1 MSDNAGVPD
10 SQSTEKPL
18 ALSPPVAAGSPSV
31 AAPADLSSAPAS
43 PNVAPASVLSS
54 AAASPNVATPR
65 AELPAAALTAASPR
79 PASLPAALV
88 ITADDELKRVR
99 LVRMKLTATGMLV
112 VVAILFVLSGMY
124 ESHWPWLAWVRAF
137 SEAAMVG
144 GIADWFAV
152 TALFR
157 HPLGIPIPHTAIVAA
172 RKDRIGKALG
182 NFVQRNFL
190 TRDVVASKLYNMK
203 LGERAARWLAEPEH
217 SHRLAQH
224 VARGL
229 SGAINVL
236 KDDDVQALVD
246 RGVISRLRNVH
257 AAPLVARL
265 FEMLTDDGR
274 HHALLNEG
282 IRVVARFVDE
292 NDEMIRDR
300 VKKESPWWVP
310 GLIEHKMQDRVISGL
325 EKTLNDIAVD
335 PAHPLRQRYE
345 EAVVKFVDSL
355 RTNPDVIAKAEQ
367 IKLDILSHP
376 AVGEFSRSVWGDVK
390 ERVTNYAGRI
400 ASTQQQ
406 EPDQIE
412 KWLSNLGRAVISDP
426 ALSAKMD
433 GWIVELVTYA
443 VEQARDE
450 VAQLIASTVA
460 AWDAQATSRKIELQI
475 GRDLQFIR
483 INGTIV
489 GGMVGVLLHA
499 FAVFV

>member
-1 MSDNAGVPD
+1 LSTPEIPAPVSAEGAPPEEP
-10 SQSTEKPL
+10 QSARPQ
-18 ALSPPVAAGSPSV
+18 PI
-31 AAPADLSSAPAS
+31 
-43 PNVAPASVLSS
+43 VAPGPS
-54 AAASPNVATPR
+54 TP
-65 AELPAAALTAASPR
+65 P
-79 PASLPAALV
+79 ALV

-99 LVRMKLTATGMLV
+99 LVRMKRVATGMLV
-112 VVAILFVLSGMY
+112 VVAALFAVSNTY
-124 ESHWPWLAWVRAF
+124 ETRYPWLAWIRAF

-157 HPLGIPIPHTAIVAA
+157 HPLGIPIPHTAIVAS

-190 TRDVVASKLYNMK
+190 TRDVVATKLLNMK

-224 VARGL
+224 VARGF

-236 KDDDVQALVD
+236 RDDDVQTLVD
-246 RGVISRLRNVH
+246 RGVVSRLRTVQ

-265 FEMLTDDGR
+265 FEMFTDDGR
-274 HHALLNEG
+274 HHSLLNEAL
-282 IRVVARFVDE
+282 RVVAKFVDE
-292 NDEMIRDR
+292 NDEMIRAR

-310 GLIEHKMQDRVISGL
+310 GVVENKLQDKVISGL
-325 EKTLNDIAVD
+325 EKTLNDVAVD

-367 IKLDILSHP
+367 IKLDLLAHP
-376 AVGEFSRSVWGDVK
+376 AVGEFSRSVWTDVK
-390 ERVTNYAGRI
+390 TRVTNYAERM
-400 ASTQQQ
+400 ASDAGQ

-412 KWLSNLGRAVISDP
+412 KWLGNLGRAVISDP
-426 ALSAKMD
+426 ELSAKVD
-433 GWIVELVTYA
+433 GWVVELVTYA

-460 AWDAQATSRKIELQI
+460 AWDADATSRKIELQI

-489 GGMVGVLLHA
+489 GGLVGVLLHA
-499 FAVFV
+499 VAGLA